1 MEVTAKI
8 IRGNTYVFK
17 LRARNIWGWGVYSEE
32 KEIKA
37 ATRPLQ
43 PTDVTASIV
52 ESGNFRIEWVKAD
65 NQGDELLSTVVEIQ
79 KADDLSWVAQPT
91 LDPDTLNFEIAM
103 AELEQ
108 TYLYV

>member
-1 MEVTAKI
+1 M
-8 IRGNTYVFK
+8 
-17 LRARNIWGWGVYSEE
+17 
-32 KEIKA
+32 
-37 ATRPLQ
+37 
-43 PTDVTASIV
+43 TASIV

-103 AELEQ
+103 TELEQ